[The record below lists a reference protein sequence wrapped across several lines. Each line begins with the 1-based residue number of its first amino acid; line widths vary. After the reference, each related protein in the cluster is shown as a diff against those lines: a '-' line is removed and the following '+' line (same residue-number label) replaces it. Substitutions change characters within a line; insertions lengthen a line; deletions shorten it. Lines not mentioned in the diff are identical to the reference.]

1 MQSLPDLYPIF
12 IQQNVRFLDRTASSE
27 RSFMW
32 QRRLAGK
39 LLRVSLRTQDR
50 NVAQYRAVK
59 LTEVFIRLSQLMGNT
74 NPLLIRETLLKARD
88 KQIEDE
94 FLSAVSVCH
103 VSLHP
108 VIQEKSISPLLSSVL
123 NEWLEEM
130 SSDWAK
136 STKVLNER
144 TVNGFLE
151 WCGDIPVDSVTKKT
165 VSTYKKF
172 LDKSGKSPR
181 SRQDAIIK
189 ISAMFNFAMKQ
200 RDYIVKNPF
209 LGMNYKHVENMSIK
223 TGVSLREH
231 QKLISSEHVANTRS
245 LWWLLN
251 LLFYTGVR
259 IGEAIQISSNDY
271 IEKEDQGILIK
282 CISINDDGTKTVKNN
297 ESIRDIPLSDSLLKA
312 GIWEEKPIYHWV
324 NNSSASNAVS
334 KAFKKAGMKH
344 TAHDYRYGLSD
355 RLRDLQEVPD
365 HIRFSILGHAHRTMT
380 DRTYRSK
387 QPLLQMKHVID
398 RI

>member
-12 IQQNVRFLDRTASSE
+12 IQQNVHFLDRTASSE

-39 LLRVSLRTQDR
+39 VLRVSLRTQDKT
-50 NVAQYRAVK
+50 VAQYRAVK
-59 LTEVFIRLSQLMGNT
+59 LTEAFIRLSQLMGDT
-74 NPLLIRETLLKARD
+74 NPRLIHETLLKARD
-88 KQIEDE
+88 KHIEDE
-94 FLSAVSVCH
+94 FLSAVTACH
-103 VSLHP
+103 VSPYP
-108 VIQEKSISPLLSSVL
+108 VMQENNLAPLLSSVL
-123 NEWLEEM
+123 KEWLEEM
-130 SSDWAK
+130 SSGWAK

-151 WCGDIPVDSVTKKT
+151 WCGDITIDSVTKKT
-165 VSTYKKF
+165 VSNYKKF
-172 LDKSGKSPR
+172 LDDSGKSPR
-181 SRQDAIIK
+181 SKQDAIIK
-189 ISAMFNFAMKQ
+189 VSAMFNFAMKQ
-200 RDYIVKNPF
+200 RDYIAKNPF
-209 LGMNYKHVENMSIK
+209 LGMNYKNVENVSIK
-223 TGVSLREH
+223 KGVSLMEH
-231 QKLISSEHVANTRS
+231 QKIIACQHVADSRI

-251 LLFYTGVR
+251 LLYYTGVR
-259 IGEAIQISSNDY
+259 IGEAIQITSNDY
-271 IEKEDQGILIK
+271 IEKEDQGKLIK
-282 CISINDDGTKTVKNN
+282 CISINDNGTKTVKNN

-324 NNSSASNAVS
+324 NNSSASNAIS

-355 RLRDLQEVPD
+355 RLRDLQAVPD
-365 HIRFSILGHAHRTMT
+365 HIRFSILGHAHQTMT

-387 QPLLQMKHVID
+387 QPLLQMKEVID

>member
-39 LLRVSLRTQDR
+39 LLRVSLRTQDK

-59 LTEVFIRLSQLMGNT
+59 LTEAFIRLSQLMGDT

-94 FLSAVSVCH
+94 FLTSVSACYVSPYPV
-103 VSLHP
+103 LH
-108 VIQEKSISPLLSSVL
+108 EKNIVPLLSSVL
-123 NEWLEEM
+123 KEWLEEM

-144 TVNGFLE
+144 TAYGFLE
-151 WCGDIPVDSVTKKT
+151 WCGDVPVTSVTKKT
-165 VSTYKKF
+165 VSSYKKH
-172 LDKSGKSPR
+172 LDESGKSPR

-189 ISAMFNFAMKQ
+189 VSAMFNFAMKQ
-200 RDYIVKNPF
+200 RDYIEKNPF
-209 LGMNYKHVENMSIK
+209 LGMNYKNVENVNIK
-223 TGVSLREH
+223 TGISLFEH
-231 QKLISSEHVANTRS
+231 QQIIASQYVIDSRP

-251 LLFYTGVR
+251 FLYYTGVR
-259 IGEAIQISSNDY
+259 IGEAIQITSIDY
-271 IEKEDQGILIK
+271 IEKEDQGNLIK
-282 CISINDDGTKTVKNN
+282 CISINDFGTKTVKNS
-297 ESIRDIPLSDSLLKA
+297 ESVRDIPLSDSLLKI

-324 NNSSASNAVS
+324 NNSSASNAIS
-334 KAFKKAGMKH
+334 KAFKRAGMKH

-365 HIRFSILGHAHRTMT
+365 HIRFSILGHAHKTMT

-387 QPLLQMKHVID
+387 QPLLQMKQVID

>member
-50 NVAQYRAVK
+50 NVAQYRALK
-59 LTEVFIRLSQLMGNT
+59 LTEAFIRLSQLMGNT

-94 FLSAVSVCH
+94 FLSAVTACQG
-103 VSLHP
+103 LTYP
-108 VIQEKSISPLLSSVL
+108 VTQETNLAPLLSSVI

-130 SSDWAK
+130 GADWAK

-144 TVNGFLE
+144 TVNSFLE
-151 WCGDIPVDSVTKKT
+151 WCGDIPVGSVTKKT

-172 LDKSGKSPR
+172 LDDSGKSPR
-181 SRQDAIIK
+181 SKQDAIIK
-189 ISAMFNFAMKQ
+189 VSAMFNFAMKQ
-200 RDYIVKNPF
+200 RDYIEKNPF
-209 LGMNYKHVENMSIK
+209 LGMNYKNVENVSIK
-223 TGVSLREH
+223 TGVSLMEH
-231 QKLISSEHVANTRS
+231 QKIIASQHVADSRT

-251 LLFYTGVR
+251 LLYYTGVR
-259 IGEAIQISSNDY
+259 IGEAIQITSNDY
-271 IEKEDQGILIK
+271 IEKEDQGKIIK
-282 CISINDDGTKTVKNN
+282 CISVNDVGTKTVKNS
-297 ESIRDIPLSDSLLKA
+297 ESIRDIPLSDNLLKI
-312 GIWEEKPIYHWV
+312 GIWEEKPTYHWV
-324 NNSSASNAVS
+324 NNSSASNAIS
-334 KAFKKAGMKH
+334 TAFKKSGMKH

-355 RLRDLQEVPD
+355 RLRDLHEVPD
-365 HIRFSILGHAHRTMT
+365 HVRFSILGHAHKTMT
-380 DRTYRSK
+380 DRIYRSK
-387 QPLLQMKHVID
+387 QPLMQMKQAID
-398 RI
+398 CI

>member
-12 IQQNVRFLDRTASSE
+12 IQQNVHFLDRTASSE

-39 LLRVSLRTQDR
+39 VLRVSLRTQDKT
-50 NVAQYRAVK
+50 VAQYRAVK
-59 LTEVFIRLSQLMGNT
+59 LTEAFIRLSQLMGDT
-74 NPLLIRETLLKARD
+74 NPRLIRETLLKARD
-88 KQIEDE
+88 KHIEDE
-94 FLSAVSVCH
+94 FLSAVTACH
-103 VSLHP
+103 VSPYP
-108 VIQEKSISPLLSSVL
+108 VMQENNLAPLLSSVL
-123 NEWLEEM
+123 KEWLEEM
-130 SSDWAK
+130 SSGWAK

-151 WCGDIPVDSVTKKT
+151 WCGDITIDSVTKMT
-165 VSTYKKF
+165 VSNYKKF
-172 LDKSGKSPR
+172 LDDSGKSPR
-181 SRQDAIIK
+181 SKQDAIIK
-189 ISAMFNFAMKQ
+189 VSAMFNFAMKQ
-200 RDYIVKNPF
+200 RDYIAKNPF
-209 LGMNYKHVENMSIK
+209 LGMNYKNVENVSIK
-223 TGVSLREH
+223 KGVSLMEH
-231 QKLISSEHVANTRS
+231 QKIIACQHVADSRI

-251 LLFYTGVR
+251 LLYYTGVR
-259 IGEAIQISSNDY
+259 IGEAIQITSNDY
-271 IEKEDQGILIK
+271 IEKEDQGKLIK
-282 CISINDDGTKTVKNN
+282 CISINDNGTKTVKNN

-324 NNSSASNAVS
+324 NNSSASNAIS

-355 RLRDLQEVPD
+355 RLRDLQAVPD
-365 HIRFSILGHAHRTMT
+365 HIRFSILGHAHQTMT

-387 QPLLQMKHVID
+387 QPLLQMKEVID

>member
-12 IQQNVRFLDRTASSE
+12 IQQNVHFLDRTASSE

-39 LLRVSLRTQDR
+39 VLRVSLRTQDKT
-50 NVAQYRAVK
+50 VAQYRAVK
-59 LTEVFIRLSQLMGNT
+59 LTEAFIRLSQLMGDT
-74 NPLLIRETLLKARD
+74 NPRLIHETLLKARD
-88 KQIEDE
+88 KHIEDE
-94 FLSAVSVCH
+94 FLSAVTACH
-103 VSLHP
+103 VSPYP
-108 VIQEKSISPLLSSVL
+108 VMQENNLAPLLSSVL
-123 NEWLEEM
+123 KEWLEEM
-130 SSDWAK
+130 SSGWAK

-151 WCGDIPVDSVTKKT
+151 WCGDITIDSVTKKT
-165 VSTYKKF
+165 VSNYKKF
-172 LDKSGKSPR
+172 LDDSGKSPR
-181 SRQDAIIK
+181 SKQDAIIK
-189 ISAMFNFAMKQ
+189 VSAMFNFAMKQ
-200 RDYIVKNPF
+200 RDYIAKNPF
-209 LGMNYKHVENMSIK
+209 LGMNYKNVENVSIK
-223 TGVSLREH
+223 KGVSLMEH
-231 QKLISSEHVANTRS
+231 QKIIACQHVADSRI

-251 LLFYTGVR
+251 LLYYTGVR
-259 IGEAIQISSNDY
+259 IGEAFQITSNDY
-271 IEKEDQGILIK
+271 IEKEDQGKLIK
-282 CISINDDGTKTVKNN
+282 CISINDNGTKTVKNN

-324 NNSSASNAVS
+324 NNSSASNAIS

-355 RLRDLQEVPD
+355 RLRDLQAVPD
-365 HIRFSILGHAHRTMT
+365 HIRFSILGHAHQTMT

-387 QPLLQMKHVID
+387 QPLLQMKEVID

>member
-12 IQQNVRFLDRTASSE
+12 IQQNVHFLDRTASSE

-39 LLRVSLRTQDR
+39 VLRVSLRTQDKT
-50 NVAQYRAVK
+50 VAQYRAVK
-59 LTEVFIRLSQLMGNT
+59 LTEAFIRLSQLMGDT
-74 NPLLIRETLLKARD
+74 NPRLIHETLLKARD
-88 KQIEDE
+88 KHIEDE
-94 FLSAVSVCH
+94 FLSAVTACH
-103 VSLHP
+103 VSPYP
-108 VIQEKSISPLLSSVL
+108 VMQENNLAPLLSSVL
-123 NEWLEEM
+123 KEWLEEM
-130 SSDWAK
+130 SSGWAK

-151 WCGDIPVDSVTKKT
+151 SCGDITIDSVTKKT
-165 VSTYKKF
+165 VSNYKKF
-172 LDKSGKSPR
+172 LDDSGKSPR
-181 SRQDAIIK
+181 SKQDAIIK
-189 ISAMFNFAMKQ
+189 VSAMFNFAMKQ
-200 RDYIVKNPF
+200 RDYIAKNPF
-209 LGMNYKHVENMSIK
+209 LGMNYKNVENVSIK
-223 TGVSLREH
+223 KGVSLMEH
-231 QKLISSEHVANTRS
+231 QKIIACQHVADSRI

-251 LLFYTGVR
+251 LLYYTGVR
-259 IGEAIQISSNDY
+259 IGEAIQITSNDY
-271 IEKEDQGILIK
+271 IEKEDQGKLIK
-282 CISINDDGTKTVKNN
+282 CISINDNGTKTVKNN

-324 NNSSASNAVS
+324 NNSSASNAIS

-355 RLRDLQEVPD
+355 RLRDLQAVPD
-365 HIRFSILGHAHRTMT
+365 HIRFSILGHAHQTMT

-387 QPLLQMKHVID
+387 QPLLQMKEVID